1 MIESHTMFRP
11 PAEAYSLLLRVAN
24 GCPWNRCRFCGMYKG
39 VRYDALPREEWMAD
53 LAEQSVVDPA
63 ARRVFLADGDV
74 MHLPTESLLDI
85 LNAVNNALPQLA
97 RVGSYANGAS
107 ILKHSEVQLRQLR
120 ELKLHTLYM
129 GLESGDDGV
138 LRAAD
143 KRETGAEMLEA
154 ALRAQAAGLR
164 MSVMVLIG
172 LGGRSRYD
180 AHVRHTVDI
189 LNRMKP
195 RQLSFLR
202 MIPVPNTPI
211 GKEWDCGERDDFLS
225 EREAVMQMRDL
236 IDGLTECTSVLTANH
251 VSNVVPIEGRL
262 PKDRGRLTGMLD
274 AVLSSD
280 RLTSEGPGAFPLSL

>member
-1 MIESHTMFRP
+1 MTGDHTMFRP
-11 PAEAYSLLLRVAN
+11 PAEAYSLLLRVSD

-39 VRYDALPREEWMAD
+39 VRYGTLPREEWMAD
-53 LAEQSVVDPA
+53 LERQAAENSG

-74 MHLPTESLLDI
+74 VHLPTEALLDI
-85 LNAVNNALPQLA
+85 LSAVNHALPRLA

-107 ILKHSEVQLRQLR
+107 ILQHSETELRKMR

-138 LRAAD
+138 LREAD
-143 KRETGAEMLEA
+143 KRETGEEMLEA
-154 ALRAQAAGLR
+154 ALRARSAGLR

-172 LGGRSRYD
+172 LGGRSAYD
-180 AHVRHTVDI
+180 AHVRSTVSI

-211 GKEWDCGERDDFLS
+211 GQAWDRGDREDFLS

-236 IDGLTECTSVLTANH
+236 IEGLTECTSVLTANH

-262 PKDRGRLTGMLD
+262 PRDRERLVALLTG
-274 AVLSSD
+274 VLQSNQ
-280 RLTSEGPGAFPLSL
+280 LTADGPGVLPLSL

>member
-1 MIESHTMFRP
+1 MTGDHTMFRP

-24 GCPWNRCRFCGMYKG
+24 GCPWNSCRFCGMYKG
-39 VRYDALPREEWMAD
+39 VRHGVVPREEWTED
-53 LAEQSVVDPA
+53 LSVQAATDPGS
-63 ARRVFLADGDV
+63 RRVFLADGDV

-85 LNAVNNALPQLA
+85 LQAVNNALSRLA
-97 RVGSYANGAS
+97 RIGSYANGAS
-107 ILKHSEVQLRQLR
+107 ILRHSPEALRQMR

-129 GLESGDDGV
+129 GLESGDAGV
-138 LRAAD
+138 LREAD
-143 KRETGAEMLEA
+143 KRETGEEMLEA
-154 ALRAQAAGLR
+154 ALRAQVAGLR

-172 LGGRSRYD
+172 LGGRPAYD
-180 AHVRHTVDI
+180 AHVRSTVSI

-211 GKEWDCGERDDFLS
+211 GQAWDRGERDDFLS

-236 IDGLTECTSVLTANH
+236 IEGLTECTSVLTANH

-262 PKDRGRLTGMLD
+262 PRDRERLTGMLD
-274 AVLSSD
+274 AVLAAN
-280 RLTSEGPGAFPLSL
+280 RLTSDGPGTFPLSL